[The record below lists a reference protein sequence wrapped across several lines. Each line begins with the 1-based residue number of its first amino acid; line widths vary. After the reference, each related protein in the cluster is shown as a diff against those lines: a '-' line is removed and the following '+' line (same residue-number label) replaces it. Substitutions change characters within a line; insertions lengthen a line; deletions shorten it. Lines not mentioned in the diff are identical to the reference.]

1 MKKSINPDIWV
12 TIDKIKHT
20 LGWNDAELLDR
31 LQLTKKQLVS
41 EKQLNLSPRLDVITN
56 LTESLGISIESLIT
70 GKIDFQTLKAHS
82 VGKFEELP
90 ERYSVA
96 TFSKKKTTIHLLDF
110 IEEKFGWQTKK
121 NVLTHFQ
128 IKEIFCKDPDGA
140 VNFLLPS
147 DICEFVSLKYKMPL
161 AVIRKMGAHST
172 QTNQNT
178 PAGKTLASL
187 GSPKSLLEN
196 FFGYLV
202 NRHFEKNQNYKIL
215 KLTDQFCIVET
226 HFRQELKDALK
237 NNQIGN
243 IFACHSIA
251 GTMSSLTSYLGLP
264 SSQVTKID
272 CIHQGGFSCKYL
284 IDFELPQQLHLFD
297 HPKETR
303 KAPSVDLH

>member
-1 MKKSINPDIWV
+1 MNKRINPNIWV
-12 TIDKIKHT
+12 TIDKIMHT
-20 LGWNDAELLDR
+20 MDWTNADLCER
-31 LQLTKKQLVS
+31 LQIT
-41 EKQLNLSPRLDVITN
+41 EKQYIHQKHLNLSPNLDTITN
-56 LTESLGISIESLIT
+56 LTESLGIGIEAIIT
-70 GKIDFQTLKAHS
+70 GKIDFQTLKSHS
-82 VGKFEELP
+82 IGNFEELP

-110 IEEKFGWQTKK
+110 IEENFGWQTKK

-128 IKEIFCKDPDGA
+128 INEAFCKDPDGA

-147 DICEFVSLKYKMPL
+147 DICEFVGQKYQMPL
-161 AVIRKMGAHST
+161 SVIRKMGAHSAL
-172 QTNQNT
+172 TNQNT
-178 PAGKTLASL
+178 TAGKTLASL

-215 KLTDQFCIVET
+215 KLTDQLCIVET
-226 HFRQELKDALK
+226 HFRQELKDTL
-237 NNQIGN
+237 NTHQLGN

-272 CIHQGGFSCKYL
+272 CIHQGGCSCKYL

-297 HPKETR
+297 QPKETR
-303 KAPSVDLH
+303 KTPSVDLH